1 MPRAKIHDVFVKT
14 IDDIAEWA
22 EINGK
27 AANNIEQNK
36 WFIPDKD
43 KWSGDPL
50 DIPGIKQAFD
60 REDINENYEEILK
73 DAFADGRNGEAGVL
87 KQQLDYV
94 ASAERAYRLSRAT
107 SVRCAM
113 HHSIRRE
120 KHGHQNG
127 VFKTVLA
134 SVVNNLAA
142 SSPA

>member
-1 MPRAKIHDVFVKT
+1 MARAKIHDVFVKT
-14 IDDIAEWA
+14 IDDIADWA
-22 EINGK
+22 ECNGK
-27 AANNIEQNK
+27 AANNVEQNK

-60 REDINENYEEILK
+60 REKINENYEEIIK
-73 DAFADGRNGEAGVL
+73 DAFADGRNGETGVL

-107 SVRCAM
+107 SVRCSM

-120 KHGHQNG
+120 KHGHEKG

-134 SVVNNLAA
+134 TVLDNLRA